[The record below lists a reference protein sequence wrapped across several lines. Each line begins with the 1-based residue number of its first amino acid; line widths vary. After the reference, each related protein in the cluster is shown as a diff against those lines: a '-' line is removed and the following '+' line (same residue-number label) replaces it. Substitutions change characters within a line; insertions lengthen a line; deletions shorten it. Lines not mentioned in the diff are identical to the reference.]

1 MMNDRNLLKGP
12 NKNKISNPRKYYWL
26 YGYHAVQSAL
36 NNPVRKIECLLATPS
51 AIEGLGTLPTTSPEP
66 KLVSPSDLS
75 SLLPVGAVHQGVVA
89 KAFALPVISLEQVFS
104 TLQTNQDCPILVLDQ
119 VTDPRNVGAILRSAA
134 AFKSPANIMQ
144 ERHAPTESG
153 AMAKAASGAL
163 DLVPMVRVT
172 NLSRTLKK
180 LASEGYW
187 IVGLDH
193 DGPTPLSV
201 SPINEPVALV
211 LGAEGKGLR
220 RLTRQHCDILSKI
233 DIEKTIGS
241 LNVSTSAAIAL
252 YELSRR
258 R

>member
-12 NKNKISNPRKYYWL
+12 NKNKINNPRKYYWL
-26 YGYHAVQSAL
+26 YGYHAVKSAL
-36 NNPVRKIECLLATPS
+36 NNPLRRLERLLATPS
-51 AIEGLGTLPTTSPEP
+51 AIEGLGTLPTTCPEP
-66 KLVSPSDLS
+66 KLVPPSDLS
-75 SLLPVGAVHQGVVA
+75 ALLPIGAVHQGVVA
-89 KAFALPVISLEQVFS
+89 KASTLPPISFDQIFL
-104 TLQTNQDCPILVLDQ
+104 TLQTKQDYPVLVLDQ

-134 AFKSPANIMQ
+134 AFKSPAIIMQ
-144 ERHAPTESG
+144 ERHAPAESG

-163 DLVPMVRVT
+163 DLVPIVRAT

-193 DGPTPLSV
+193 DGPTPLSA
-201 SPINEPVALV
+201 SPINKPVVLV